1 MTTGETSTTGVGQE
15 RSVQVAG
22 LNVQYWEGGAGA
34 PLVVVHHDIG
44 NNGWTDLYERLA
56 GDFRVIVPELPGY
69 GKSDRPAW
77 ARHPRDLAMLL
88 GLMLD
93 KLDLDAVT
101 LVGLGFGGW
110 IAAEMAVMNQP
121 RIRRLVL
128 VGAMGIKP
136 SEGEILDQM
145 MIDLK
150 DYVATGCASQEA
162 FVRLFGD
169 EVPREQTMV
178 WDYAREMTARIAW
191 KPIMFSH
198 QLPHLIG
205 GVEVPALVVW
215 GRDNRVVPL
224 VCGEAYARAMP
235 NARLEIVEDAGQWV
249 DLEQPE
255 KLAAMIKTMK

>member
-1 MTTGETSTTGVGQE
+1 MTTAPISHAQ
-15 RSVQVAG
+15 SIDVAG
-22 LNVQYWEGGAGA
+22 LAIQYQEGGDGE
-34 PLVVVHHDIG
+34 PLVIVHHDIG
-44 NNGWTDLYERLA
+44 SRGWAPFHESLTGR
-56 GDFRVIVPELPGY
+56 FRVIAPELPGY

-77 ARHPRDLAMLL
+77 ARHPRDIAMLL

-93 KLDLDAVT
+93 KLAVESAT

-110 IAAEMAVMNQP
+110 IAAEMAVMNQ
-121 RIRRLVL
+121 RRFHRLVL

-136 SEGEILDQM
+136 SEGEIMDQM

-150 DYVATGCASQEA
+150 DYAEAGCADTAA
-162 FVRLFGD
+162 FERAFG
-169 EVPREQTMV
+169 EEIAREQTIV

-191 KPIMFSH
+191 KPYMFSH

-205 GVEVPALVVW
+205 GVETPALVVW
-215 GRDNRVVPL
+215 GRQNRVVPL

-235 NARLEIVEDAGQWV
+235 NARLEIVEDAGLWV

-255 KLAAMIKTMK
+255 TLAALIERFVG